1 MNPRRTL
8 LAAVAA
14 AALAGA
20 VAAPA
25 NASVPQ
31 TEGGVKCHHS
41 FKKSYRLGKIAR
53 RGVPLK
59 VTCDG
64 PLKVLVM
71 LDFDASS
78 DAQTELAETY
88 GGHYPALAKPK
99 YGKLSEAGTIT
110 LRPRWTKAA
119 RKILS
124 HHRKTKILVMLG
136 TMRTD
141 GRYWSGPGD
150 WGHSKVVR

>member
-1 MNPRRTL
+1 MRILIATVA
-8 LAAVAA
+8 LAAV
-14 AALAGA
+14 LA
-20 VAAPA
+20 VPA
-25 NASVPQ
+25 SASSVPP
-31 TEGGVKCHHS
+31 TEGGVKCDHT
-41 FKKSYRLGKIAR
+41 FKKRYKLGKIMR
-53 RGVPLK
+53 TGVPVK

-99 YGKLSEAGTIT
+99 YAKLTEAGTVT
-110 LRPRWTKAA
+110 VKVRWTKAA
-119 RKILS
+119 RTILS
-124 HHRKTKILVMLG
+124 HHAKTKIFVMLG

-141 GRYWSGPGD
+141 GGYWSGPGD
-150 WGHSKVVR
+150 WGHSSVVR